1 MTLNKQDIPEFKK
14 GDVFIATL
22 PSRELLLKRFK
33 NEKKDKRI
41 KAFVENLLHPTSPRS
56 YSLYVRETEC
66 GLDGL
71 VYIDRTLLEG
81 NTVLLCK
88 KVSSHSVFGGAPVA
102 LEIIHSDVVKSID
115 AVTDYIG
122 YNTPAIYL
130 KLLTDITPLR
140 TEVVI

>member
-1 MTLNKQDIPEFKK
+1 MTLNKLKK

-22 PSRELLLKRFK
+22 PSREFLLKRFK

-41 KAFVENLLHPTSPRS
+41 KAFVEELLHPTNHQCYR
-56 YSLYVRETEC
+56 LYVRETER

-71 VYIDRTLLEG
+71 VYIDRTLLKG

-88 KVSSHSVFGGAPVA
+88 KVGSHSVFGVAPIV

-115 AVTDYIG
+115 AATDYIG

-140 TEVVI
+140 TEVII